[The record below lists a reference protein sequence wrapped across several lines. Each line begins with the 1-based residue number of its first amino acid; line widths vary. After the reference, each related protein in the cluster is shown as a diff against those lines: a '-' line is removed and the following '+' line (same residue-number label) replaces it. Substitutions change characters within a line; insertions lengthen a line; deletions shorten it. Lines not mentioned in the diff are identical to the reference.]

1 MIESKKGI
9 PLAEAA
15 YEVELASRRLALL
28 HLAFAKTLVQ
38 EFGPSKGKQ
47 LVAKAIKAY
56 GRMIGEQV
64 RKDVLAQGLEPT
76 PENYGVGTSRSL
88 PNIGMHERVEEVE
101 AEGKKRLRAYGCVM
115 ARVWNEYGENEL
127 GRLYCYVDPAKYM
140 AYNPDYKL
148 AHAKVLPG
156 GDAYCEFCIRPTSAK
171 ERADFA
177 SEDVDWLYIDYCGEK
192 DKGK

>member
-1 MIESKKGI
+1 MIESKKSI

-15 YEVELASRRLALL
+15 HEVELASRRLAML

-38 EFGPSKGKQ
+38 EFGQSKGRQ
-47 LVAKAIKAY
+47 LVAKAIKVY

-76 PENYGVGTSRSL
+76 PENYGVGASRSL
-88 PNIGMHERVEEVE
+88 PNIGMHERAEEVDVK
-101 AEGKKRLRAYGCVM
+101 AKKRLRAYGCVM
-115 ARVWNEYGENEL
+115 ARAWNEYGENEL

-140 AYNPDYKL
+140 AYNPDYVL
-148 AHAKVLPG
+148 AHVKALPD
-156 GDAYCEFCIRPTSAK
+156 GDDYCEFCVRQTSPK

-177 SEDVDWLYIDYCGEK
+177 SEDADWLYIDHCGEK